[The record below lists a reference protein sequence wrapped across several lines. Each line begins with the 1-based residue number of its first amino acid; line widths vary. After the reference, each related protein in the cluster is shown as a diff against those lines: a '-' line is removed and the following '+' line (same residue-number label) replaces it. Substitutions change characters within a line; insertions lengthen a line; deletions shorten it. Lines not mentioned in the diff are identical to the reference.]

1 VALAWMQWQAE
12 AAGVGLG
19 SKPAAHEVTEPFI
32 HDERAVF
39 SRKMQ
44 NSDRRVNHADGR
56 KWVNYQADLPQM
68 GQGLRKEVEAFIRR
82 PPDLS
87 GVGSDVVGLV
97 DMQGYVAWLKDS
109 IGLSW

>member
-1 VALAWMQWQAE
+1 
-12 AAGVGLG
+12 
-19 SKPAAHEVTEPFI
+19 
-32 HDERAVF
+32 
-39 SRKMQ
+39 
-44 NSDRRVNHADGR
+44 
-56 KWVNYQADLPQM
+56 
-68 GQGLRKEVEAFIRR
+68 VEAFIRR